1 MGASATGLSARG
13 AGPTHEASAEPNLFE
28 LCLARRRKTKS
39 RLCGAIATL
48 CLQRGKMIKVSTMT
62 QEERWLKRYQ
72 DVMDFMEK
80 NHRNPSKYVDAE
92 RGLRNWV
99 KQQKKLMNAGALE
112 RERLKMFNELLALG
126 EKYNE

>member
-1 MGASATGLSARG
+1 
-13 AGPTHEASAEPNLFE
+13 
-28 LCLARRRKTKS
+28 
-39 RLCGAIATL
+39 
-48 CLQRGKMIKVSTMT
+48 MITVSTMT

-112 RERLKMFNELLALG
+112 GQRLKMFNELLALG
-126 EKYNE
+126 ERYKRVNQYA